1 MRAVRPT
8 PNRQPARTLLHPA
21 PDPVLPRTDP
31 TDPLQ
36 ALRHATAAR
45 HADLDSSL
53 PIARE
58 NATLQDYAG
67 HLQALAAWLQVLTPE
82 LAALQQGVPGFAF
95 TPPQRLEALRN
106 DLADMPTA
114 APWPAASTAM
124 HTGIARALARHPGQ
138 EDAVRWGLA
147 YVVEGSQLGGQV
159 MYRSLADRLAPH
171 PLRYLQGQ
179 GAGTG
184 ARWKAFL
191 GLLRAHLATAAAQAA
206 ACDGA
211 VAAFEG
217 LQVHGANAPGAAA

>member
-1 MRAVRPT
+1 ML
-8 PNRQPARTLLHPA
+8 QPA
-21 PDPVLPRTDP
+21 PDTVLTSAPA

-45 HADLDSSL
+45 HAELDASL

-58 NATLQDYAG
+58 DATLAHYAA
-67 HLQALAAWLQVLTPE
+67 HLTALAGWLQVVTPE
-82 LAALQQGVPGFAF
+82 LAALQHVTPGFSF
-95 TPPQRLEALRN
+95 TPPERLGFLRS
-106 DLADMPTA
+106 DLADMPSAT
-114 APWPAASTAM
+114 PWPPQSAGARTC
-124 HTGIARALARHPGQ
+124 IAQALARHPGQ

-159 MYRSLADRLAPH
+159 LYRHLAGRLAPH

-184 ARWKAFL
+184 TRWKTFL
-191 GLLRAHLATAAAQAA
+191 GLLRAQLASAPAQAA

-211 VAAFEG
+211 VAAFAG
-217 LQVHGANAPGAAA
+217 LQAQGPNGEGETA